1 MSDQIETTEPAITKT
16 HFTRPSWAERHAG
29 TVMLLA
35 MGGLFLVVIVVEA
48 LRR

>member
-1 MSDQIETTEPAITKT
+1 MSNQIETTEPVITKT
-16 HFTRPSWAERHAG
+16 QFTRPSWAQRHAG

-35 MGGLFLVVIVVEA
+35 LGGMFLVVIVVEA